1 VERPPL
7 SRSRRGPPV
16 PGYDVINRLSGLS
29 FAVWG
34 LVAWRRRPD
43 SAVGPMLTAAGF
55 DVFV

>member
-1 VERPPL
+1 
-7 SRSRRGPPV
+7 
-16 PGYDVINRLSGLS
+16 VINRLSGLS